1 MRRRLIQLGLIILI
15 SIPLVIAL
23 RSFTQD
29 YVLALISPLLRILRL
44 FISSIPQLFFWFLF
58 LSISLFI
65 AGRSLI
71 KPRRSTPT
79 TSTSNIPLAGR
90 VQALMHAIDRTSQG
104 VYFKWRLAQH
114 LLGLTLEAMAYRERV
129 SPDELRQNLKSGTLT
144 LPPPISGYLQTG
156 FTPVYTASAGLL
168 SRIKQR
174 LRQDMIRSPLDLNPE
189 IIIQFL
195 EDQMEIEYDQ

>member
-1 MRRRLIQLGLIILI
+1 MRQRIIQLGLIILI
-15 SIPLVIAL
+15 AIPLVITL

-29 YVLALISPLLRILRL
+29 YVMAIISPILRILRL

-71 KPRRSTPT
+71 IRRRPAPT
-79 TSTSNIPLAGR
+79 SSTSSTPLAGR

-114 LLGLTLEAMAYRERV
+114 LLGLSLEAMAYRERV

-144 LPPPISGYLQTG
+144 LPLPIKGYLQTG
-156 FTPVYTASAGLL
+156 FTPVYTAHAGLF

-174 LRQDMIRSPLDLNPE
+174 LRQDVIRSPLDLNLE

>member
-1 MRRRLIQLGLIILI
+1 MRRRLILLGLIILI
-15 SIPLVIAL
+15 SIPLVATL
-23 RSFTQD
+23 RSFTRD
-29 YVLALISPLLRILRL
+29 YVMALIPRLLWIVRL

-71 KPRRSTPT
+71 KHRRPAPT
-79 TSTSNIPLAGR
+79 SSTSITPLAGR

-114 LLGLTLEAMAYRERV
+114 LLGLTLETMAYRERV
-129 SPDELRQNLKSGTLT
+129 SPDEMRQRLKSGTLIM
-144 LPPPISGYLQTG
+144 PPTIKGYLQTG
-156 FTPVYTASAGLL
+156 LTPVYTAPAGLF

-174 LRQDMIRSPLDLNPE
+174 LRQGVIISPLDLNPE
-189 IIIQFL
+189 TIIQFL
-195 EDQMEIEYDQ
+195 EDQLEIEYD